1 VLQTV
6 EASCGRE
13 AASTLNWAAV
23 AAIGISSSIFGIFA
37 VRGEQCQQ
45 IAQSQIDTLPG
56 CYTNAAILR
65 ADRHKRKTLSFDR
78 LGARK
83 YRAEV
88 ETPLAEH
95 RNGGDRG
102 ARFSWHH
109 LMEGKKK
116 TVIHSFTIVINTN

>member
-1 VLQTV
+1 MVMLTRLDFDKEQEEVPVGVFAVVLQTA

-13 AASTLNWAAV
+13 AASSANWATV
-23 AAIGISSSIFGIFA
+23 AAIGISASIFGIFA

-45 IAQSQIDTLPG
+45 IAQLQIAPLPG

-65 ADRHKRKTLSFDR
+65 AGGRKRKTLSFDR

-83 YRAEV
+83 YRAVV

-95 RNGGDRG
+95 RNGGD
-102 ARFSWHH
+102 
-109 LMEGKKK
+109 
-116 TVIHSFTIVINTN
+116 